1 MYPTRLSIV
10 AAVVLLSFLTACE
23 IKEKMPDDA
32 VVLEQVIFIDEV
44 QQGIPQT
51 IQMPNGTVVTYKM
64 PVKLADGD
72 VIKIREMPGE
82 RPYYIKV
89 KLQKRE
95 PNAK

>member
-1 MYPTRLSIV
+1 MRPF
-10 AAVVLLSFLTACE
+10 AALFLTVVLAAAFTACE
-23 IKEKMPDDA
+23 IKEKLPENA

-64 PVKLADGD
+64 PLKLADGD
-72 VIKIREMPGE
+72 VIKVRDMPGE

-89 KLQKRE
+89 KLQQRG
-95 PNAK
+95 AHAQ

>member
-1 MYPTRLSIV
+1 MRRIAPCILAALLIGSLS
-10 AAVVLLSFLTACE
+10 CE
-23 IKEKMPDDA
+23 IKEKLPDDA

-72 VIKIREMPGE
+72 IIRIRDMPGE
-82 RPYYIKV
+82 RPFYIKV
-89 KLQKRE
+89 KLQQRGSHGK
-95 PNAK
+95 

>member
-1 MYPTRLSIV
+1 MRRVMLILS
-10 AAVVLLSFLTACE
+10 AALAAWLLTACE

-72 VIKIREMPGE
+72 IIKVRDMPGE

-89 KLQKRE
+89 KLQRRD
-95 PNAK
+95 PNVK

>member
-1 MYPTRLSIV
+1 MRDLVVFLFATIL
-10 AAVVLLSFLTACE
+10 AAAFTACE
-23 IKEKMPDDA
+23 IKEKLPEDA

-64 PVKLADGD
+64 PLKLVDGD
-72 VIKIREMPGE
+72 VIKVRDMPGE

-89 KLQKRE
+89 KLQQRGANVK
-95 PNAK
+95 